1 MICASFALLKPAVQR
16 LMWTPAGCF
25 VILSGDCLTPEIHFR
40 ILLIAIEGGIHIQL
54 ALIFGKVKHIHAQR
68 ISIVLIV
75 GICADNEAGAV
86 HDTRD
91 IESICM
97 WSSIKLTASILTT
110 YNIGDVCTIAVS
122 ASSLLVI

>member
-1 MICASFALLKPAVQR
+1 MPQFESDHAIDTELTTSSAAVGTSSNPEQQQSIPAVQ
-16 LMWTPAGCF
+16 TATTF
-25 VILSGDCLTPEIHFR
+25 N
-40 ILLIAIEGGIHIQL
+40 Q
-54 ALIFGKVKHIHAQR
+54 
-68 ISIVLIV
+68 VLNEERKQNEATQDEQQV
-75 GICADNEAGAV
+75 EERNTDNEAGAV

-110 YNIGDVCTIAVS
+110 YNIGDVCTIAVT